1 MMAASVIADGANA
14 LPPGAPDD
22 DRPLRVCYVCGDYP
36 TFSAGKSGGIG
47 AHTFALANAIRS
59 AGHDVTV
66 IANAARREDVVERG
80 VKVRGIPLSS
90 RRQWKVGKLLPVN
103 WLRWSNAA
111 NRALRDL
118 HAQSPLD
125 VVVLPDAYGEGF
137 RFALDP
143 FVPFV
148 VRFGGPASIVQQWD
162 GRSVPLVRRA
172 VEQRMERL
180 PPSRASLLVCASR
193 RFAEFISRKWN
204 LDLSRFRYVRN
215 PLDARRFVPG
225 SSVVGGGSPLV
236 LFAGHV
242 QPLKG
247 VQDLVDAMPL
257 VAPSIPEVRVRI
269 VGNDTR
275 TGPDGGSFRT
285 YLEHRLRE
293 GSAQGCVDFVATV
306 PQDALVA
313 MYQQCDVFVLPSHN
327 DVYPNA
333 VLEAMGCARPC
344 IVTDTTGVAELVE
357 KADCGRV
364 VPPRDPAALA
374 AAIIELLRLP
384 REAREAMGARARKV
398 VEDLCAPDVIARQ
411 AVEVYREAIA
421 MRTPGARGFAG
432 ARA

>member
-1 MMAASVIADGANA
+1 M
-14 LPPGAPDD
+14 LPRSAPDAN
-22 DRPLRVCYVCGDYP
+22 RPLRICYVCGDYP
-36 TFSAGKSGGIG
+36 TFSAGRSGGIG
-47 AHTFALANAIRS
+47 AHTFALASAIRS

-66 IANAARREDVVERG
+66 IANADRREDLVDKGVMVRG
-80 VKVRGIPLSS
+80 VPLAS
-90 RRQWKVGKLLPVN
+90 RRQWKVGRLLPVN
-103 WLRWSNAA
+103 WLRWSSAA
-111 NRALRDL
+111 CRALREL
-118 HAQSPLD
+118 HVQRSLD

-137 RFALDP
+137 RFALNP
-143 FVPFV
+143 FIPFV
-148 VRFGGPASIVQQWD
+148 VRFGGPASIVQKWD
-162 GRSVPLVRRA
+162 GRSVPPLRRA
-172 VEQRMERL
+172 VERRMERL

-193 RFAEFISRKWN
+193 RFAEFISREWS

-215 PLDARRFVPG
+215 PLDVRRFTPNASVAG
-225 SSVVGGGSPLV
+225 SGSPLV

-257 VAPSIPEVRVRI
+257 VARAVPDVRARV

-275 TGPDGGSFRT
+275 TGPDGGSFRAH
-285 YLEHRLRE
+285 LEHRLRE
-293 GSAQGCVDFVATV
+293 GGAQGRVDFVATV
-306 PQDALVA
+306 PQDALVS

-333 VLEAMGCARPC
+333 VLEAMGCGRPC
-344 IVTDTTGVAELVE
+344 IVSETAGVAELVE
-357 KADCGRV
+357 RADCGRV

-384 REAREAMGARARKV
+384 IDARDAMGARARKI

-421 MRTPGARGFAG
+421 MRTPDARTFEGARG
-432 ARA
+432 

>member
-1 MMAASVIADGANA
+1 MMAASVAAERA
-14 LPPGAPDD
+14 HSPPQGVLVG
-22 DRPLRVCYVCGDYP
+22 DRPLRICYVCGDYP
-36 TFSAGKSGGIG
+36 TFSAGRSGGIG
-47 AHTFALANAIRS
+47 AHTFALASAIRS

-66 IANAARREDVVERG
+66 IANADRREDLVDKGVVVRG
-80 VKVRGIPLSS
+80 VPLAS
-90 RRQWKVGKLLPVN
+90 RRQWKVGRLLPMN
-103 WLRWSNAA
+103 WLRWSSVAC
-111 NRALRDL
+111 RALREL
-118 HAQSPLD
+118 HVQRSLD

-143 FVPFV
+143 FIPFV

-162 GRSVPLVRRA
+162 GRRVPPLRRA
-172 VEQRMERL
+172 VERRMERL

-193 RFAEFISRKWN
+193 GFAEFISREWS

-215 PLDARRFVPG
+215 PLDARRFTP
-225 SSVVGGGSPLV
+225 SSPAAGEKSPLV

-247 VQDLVDAMPL
+247 VQDLVDATPI
-257 VAPSIPEVRVRI
+257 VAHVIPNVRVRV

-275 TGPDGGSFRT
+275 TGPDGRSFQAH
-285 YLEHRLRE
+285 LEHRLRE
-293 GSAQGCVDFVATV
+293 GGAEGRVEFVATV

-313 MYQQCDVFVLPSHN
+313 MYQACDLFVLPSHN

-333 VLEAMGCARPC
+333 VLEAMGCGRPC
-344 IVTDTTGVAELVE
+344 VVTDTVGVAELVE

-384 REAREAMGARARKV
+384 KEVRAAMGARARKI

-411 AVEVYREAIA
+411 AVEVYREAIS
-421 MRTPGARGFAG
+421 MRKPDARTLEG